1 MFSLFLFLEIENSSN
16 FYIKYNNSYIKS
28 MDVSYVLI
36 YYLKFFKMKVVN
48 FFFNTSIFLN
58 SF

>member
-36 YYLKFFKMKVVN
+36 NYLKFFKMKVVN
-48 FFFNTSIFLN
+48 FFLYLN
-58 SF
+58 FFK